1 MPFFMA
7 DMAYMMADMAYMMA
21 DMAYMMA
28 DFRVENM
35 EKVSIMSDF
44 THIQGFFKDNTS
56 SNDGIHGRHH
66 GIHGRHRP
74 IEIGPSIVRF
84 H

>member
-1 MPFFMA
+1 MPFF
-7 DMAYMMADMAYMMA
+7 MADMAYMMA

-44 THIQGFFKDNTS
+44 THIQGFSKTTY
-56 SNDGIHGRHH
+56 
-66 GIHGRHRP
+66 HRMMAYMAD
-74 IEIGPSIVRF
+74 IMAYMADIMAYMADIGPSR
-84 H
+84 